1 MVNLLFLVNE
11 YSHFSKF
18 GLFLHALE
26 NNEMNETVKS
36 QQALS
41 PFVSPVLSRQ
51 SLRGQLFVEEN

>member
-1 MVNLLFLVNE
+1 MTGFGCGMLNLLFLVNE

-41 PFVSPVLSRQ
+41 PFVSPVL
-51 SLRGQLFVEEN
+51 